1 MHALKLFEYLEP
13 KTVKEAVQN
22 LSEHGAKAK
31 ALAGGTDLVVSLR
44 KRLLNPQYIVYI
56 KSIPGLDYIKYNQG
70 DGLRIGAMV
79 THESIAES
87 PIIREKFGLL
97 ATACGEVGTPQV
109 RNMGTI
115 GGNICM
121 AGPSQDTPPALLALD
136 ARLRLVGPSGER
148 TVPIDEFFI
157 APFETILGQAE
168 ILTEIQIPSLPA
180 ASAGC
185 YQWITKMSTVDET
198 LVGVAVV
205 MTAGSADGIC
215 KDIKIGLCSVAPTSI
230 RARRA
235 EELLRG
241 SKIEDKLVE
250 QVAQVAADETAP
262 RSRADYRR
270 KMTGILVKRA
280 INETWRKIR

>member
-1 MHALKLFEYLEP
+1 MA
-13 KTVKEAVQN
+13 
-22 LSEHGAKAK
+22 
-31 ALAGGTDLVVSLR
+31 
-44 KRLLNPQYIVYI
+44 
-56 KSIPGLDYIKYNQG
+56 
-70 DGLRIGAMV
+70 

-87 PIIREKFGLL
+87 PIIREEFGLL
-97 ATACGEVGTPQV
+97 ATACGKVGTPQI

-148 TVPIDEFFI
+148 TVPVDEFFI
-157 APFETILGQAE
+157 APFETILGHAE
-168 ILTEIQIPSLPA
+168 ILTEIQIPSLPT

-185 YQWITKMSTVDET
+185 YQWITKMSSVDET

-205 MTAGSADGIC
+205 MTADSADGIC
-215 KDIKIGLCSVAPTSI
+215 KDIKIGLCSVAPTPI

-241 SKIEDKLVE
+241 NKIEDRLVE
-250 QVAQVAADETAP
+250 QTAQVAAGETTP

-280 INETWRKIR
+280 INETWRNIR

>member
-1 MHALKLFEYLEP
+1 MQALKLFEYLEP
-13 KTVKEAVQN
+13 KTVDEAVQI
-22 LSEHGAKAK
+22 LSKHGAKAK

-44 KRLLNPQYIVYI
+44 KRLLNPQYMVYI
-56 KSIPGLDYIKYNQG
+56 KSIPGLDYIQYNQG
-70 DGLRIGAMV
+70 DGLRIGAMA

-87 PIIREKFGLL
+87 PIIRENFGLL
-97 ATACGEVGTPQV
+97 ATACGEVGTPQI
-109 RNMGTI
+109 RSMGTI

-136 ARLRLVGPSGER
+136 ARLKLVGHGGER

-168 ILTEIQIPSLPA
+168 ILTEIHIPSLPT
-180 ASAGC
+180 ASAGY
-185 YQWITKMSTVDET
+185 YQWITKMSSVDET

-205 MTAGSADGIC
+205 MTAGSVDGIC
-215 KDIKIGLCSVAPTSI
+215 KDIKIGLCSVAPTPI

-241 SKIEDKLVE
+241 NKIEDKLVE
-250 QVAQVAADETAP
+250 QVAQVAADETTP

-280 INETWRKIR
+280 INETWRNIR